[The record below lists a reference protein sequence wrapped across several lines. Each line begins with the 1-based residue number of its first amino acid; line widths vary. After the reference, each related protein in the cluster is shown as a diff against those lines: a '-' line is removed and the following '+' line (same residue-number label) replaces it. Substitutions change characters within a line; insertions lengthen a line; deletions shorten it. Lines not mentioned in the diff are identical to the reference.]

1 MVRLVGPSQSKAR
14 DWLRSCSALAQFAS
28 EAGVAKAVEALRQTM
43 LGQQRGHL
51 EELGG
56 VMTRK
61 ATVKALT
68 LQRRDQPSPEWHGS
82 F

>member
-1 MVRLVGPSQSKAR
+1 VVRLVGPSQSKAR
-14 DWLRSCSALAQFAS
+14 DWLRSCSALAQFAN
-28 EAGVAKAVEALRQTM
+28 EAGVAKAVEALRQAT

-51 EELGG
+51 EELG

-68 LQRRDQPSPEWHGS
+68 LQRRDQPGPEWHGS